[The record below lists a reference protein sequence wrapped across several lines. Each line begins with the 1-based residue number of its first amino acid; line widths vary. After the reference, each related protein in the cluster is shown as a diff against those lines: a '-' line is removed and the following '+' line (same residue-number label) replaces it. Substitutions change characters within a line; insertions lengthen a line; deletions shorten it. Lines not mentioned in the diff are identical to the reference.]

1 MTPKLKDTQ
10 QCLNFLVRRAA
21 RILAR
26 HFDEAL
32 RQVGLRATQFNML
45 AILAQTPAMPLT
57 RLADLLAIERSALAR
72 NLKPLERRGYV
83 AIKAG
88 EDRRARVAVLTR
100 RGAKKLQAA
109 LPVWSRAHE
118 RFGNR
123 LGAAQSAQLAT
134 ALNFVIRP
142 KSS

>member
-32 RQVGLRATQFNML
+32 RPVGLRATQFNML

-88 EDRRARVAVLTR
+88 EDRRARVVVLTR

-118 RFGNR
+118 CFGNR

-134 ALNFVIRP
+134 ALNFVIRQ